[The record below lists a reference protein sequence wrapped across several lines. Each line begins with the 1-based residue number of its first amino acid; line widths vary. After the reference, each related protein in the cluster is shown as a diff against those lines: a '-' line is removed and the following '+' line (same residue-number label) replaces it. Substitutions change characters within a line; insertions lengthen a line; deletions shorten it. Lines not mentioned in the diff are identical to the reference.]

1 LLFVRAKEFI
11 VSFYIIFFVK
21 STMKRATLS
30 AMFLILLSASFST
43 PCRMFVG
50 AEEALWEEETIA
62 RRDLVINLGDGVTTD
77 AQLTLPSVGE
87 GPFPGV
93 LLVHGSGNTDMDEYL
108 PPLVTGTEEPSRPF
122 LQIAEYLS
130 ERGIA
135 VLRYNKRGIGLN
147 GTILD
152 EGVVTDMTYQ
162 QLQQDAEKALEVL
175 LQQPEV
181 NVDDITILG
190 HSEGTWMAPRIAIK
204 DARVKKIVLMSA
216 AAHNLYNILY
226 FQIVEQGIRQFEE
239 IDSNHDGLLSIQEV
253 YVLPSIMTDQLIENS
268 TGEWLWIPGI
278 DPNGDGYISLSEERL
293 PLWTQTFE
301 YLTTAEYPGS
311 IWLQSH
317 FTLDNN
323 LDIIDDVSASVLIL
337 QGEGDTQ
344 TPVSEAF
351 LLEQSL
357 VEVGHPDHTLI
368 TYPGLGHTFYPR
380 EGLLQWLGPIQD
392 YVLSDLAD
400 WLKDPAR
407 NTRYLE
413 LQFETALDTITELR
427 GQLEGERARISGL
440 EDQNEVLQSQL
451 GDLNSELDR
460 QTGEL
465 GNLIEGL
472 QSESASM
479 KNTLSE
485 LENRNDVLQSTLDSY
500 RNLIY
505 IALGVALLAVAGAA
519 VLIFQRRQI

>member
-1 LLFVRAKEFI
+1 
-11 VSFYIIFFVK
+11 
-21 STMKRATLS
+21 MKRATLS
-30 AMFLILLSASFST
+30 AMFLILLTASFST

-216 AAHNLYNILY
+216 AAHNLYDILY

-317 FTLDNN
+317 FPLDNN

-440 EDQNEVLQSQL
+440 EDQIEGLQSQL

-460 QTGEL
+460 QTSEL
-465 GNLIEGL
+465 GNLIEEL

-485 LENRNDVLQSTLDSY
+485 LENRNDILQSTLDSY